1 LLQVWKR
8 EQKQAA
14 EQKKLEE
21 LRKQYE
27 EDRKNQEMTQIAEA
41 AGYRSVLQLSN
52 PLSHSCSCTQNH
64 TSFVLRHLVS
74 STIHAGKLTG
84 LTGCMLGG

>member
-1 LLQVWKR
+1 MSCSIHADQRCLPSQVWKR

-41 AGYRSVLQLSN
+41 AGYR
-52 PLSHSCSCTQNH
+52 
-64 TSFVLRHLVS
+64 
-74 STIHAGKLTG
+74 
-84 LTGCMLGG
+84 